1 MTNAPSASSG
11 PARRAHVFRAV
22 AFVENFSLKALA
34 SAFPNAHLT
43 PRELRVP
50 LEAGGELWLYPFGA
64 VVFRDTPVEGE
75 ERELATLRTACPWLT
90 PEVVREEFS
99 VVEIEGPQSVSE
111 GVLRINRL
119 TPERARIV
127 ALTVAQSAAMEY
139 YESIVDRLSVRTHRL
154 VGQLETRGTVPMRMA
169 PHHRFIGE
177 AIVTRTEV
185 LGVLHLLDKPDE
197 TWDDPMM
204 DRLYADLRS
213 QFDLTDRYE
222 AMESKLRSVQ
232 EALQLVL
239 DVARDRRM
247 FLLEVAIVLLI
258 LVELLATLR

>member
-1 MTNAPSASSG
+1 M
-11 PARRAHVFRAV
+11 HVFRAV
-22 AFVENFSLKALA
+22 AFVENFNLKALA
-34 SAFPNAHLT
+34 PAFPNAHVT
-43 PRELRVP
+43 PRELHLG
-50 LEAGGELWLYPFGA
+50 LEAGGELSLYPFGA
-64 VVFRDTPVEGE
+64 AVFQDVSSEGE
-75 ERELATLRTACPWLT
+75 ERELARLRQAHPGLT
-90 PEVVREEFS
+90 TEVVREEFS
-99 VVEIEGPQSVSE
+99 VVETGGPQSLSE
-111 GVLRINRL
+111 GALHIDRL

-139 YESIVDRLSVRTHRL
+139 YEGIVERLSARTHLL
-154 VGQLETRGTVPMRMA
+154 VGQLEARGTVPMRMA

-197 TWDDPMM
+197 IWDDPVM
-204 DRLYADLRS
+204 DRLYAELRS
-213 QFDLTDRYE
+213 QFDLADRYE

-232 EALQLVL
+232 EALELVL

-247 FLLEVAIVLLI
+247 FLLEVAIVVLI